1 MSLHVQNTENILKD
15 VNLHVMCIVTVII
28 GFILLLVKIL
38 YLIDWV
44 IFYSSLQGDRGLE
57 RVRG

>member
-15 VNLHVMCIVTVII
+15 VNLHVMCIVTVVI
-28 GFILLLVKIL
+28 GFIILLVKIL

-44 IFYSSLQGDRGLE
+44 DFYRSLLGDRGLE